1 MQEIIDTT
9 HESDREDHSS
19 GSEAEHPG
27 HKDNAPQASQASS
40 SKRKKKK
47 KSKATRS
54 VDSLRGNEIPGSLV
68 DHVVKAEQATGV
80 ASSDVEAVR
89 QALNHLRLMDALKGK
104 TSITGRGKNIL
115 GEHKFWATQPVP
127 QLGEPNRL
135 DPRAY
140 IDGYYHSGDQPP
152 TEDGYIEPT
161 KAIEEVR
168 QESYPLPKDFEW
180 STLDL
185 NDPKQIKEVYDLLS
199 LNYVEDDEAA
209 FRFKYSAEFLEW
221 ALKPPGYY
229 KEWHIGVRVSSNKKL
244 VAFISGV
251 PMTLR
256 VRQNV
261 FRASEINY
269 LCVHKKLRSK
279 RLTPVL
285 IKEVTRQVNL
295 CGIAQAIYT
304 VGLLL
309 PTPVAT
315 CRCVPFI
322 LAPAITISR
331 RCRYYHRLINVQK
344 LIDVKFAYVPRSMTL
359 ARMIRI
365 YKVDPKTTLPG
376 LREIEE
382 RDVPEV
388 ADLFARYMQ
397 RFDMVPLM
405 TVDEVRHQFLS
416 GRGELDHPS
425 ENNRR
430 PKQVV
435 WTYVVE
441 DPETHRV
448 TDFFSFY
455 SLPSTVINSP
465 KHDAVEA
472 CYLFYY
478 ASDVAFAHR
487 EDTEVKLKKRLG
499 QLIGDAL
506 VIASQAK
513 FDVFN
518 AVSLMDNMNFLED
531 LKRFEF
537 GAGDGLLNF
546 YLYNWR
552 TAAMAGATSLGGVEA
567 GRGVGVVML

>member
-1 MQEIIDTT
+1 MSHTNPIQEIIDTT

-19 GSEAEHPG
+19 GSEPEHPG
-27 HKDNAPQASQASS
+27 HKDNSLEAPQASS

-47 KSKATRS
+47 KSRATRIL
-54 VDSLRGNEIPGSLV
+54 DSLRGNEISQSVV
-68 DHVVKAEQATGV
+68 DDVVKAVEAGSDI
-80 ASSDVEAVR
+80 ASPDAEAVR
-89 QALNHLRLMDALKGK
+89 QALNHLKLMDALKGK
-104 TSITGRGKNIL
+104 TGITGRGKNTL

-127 QLGEPNRL
+127 QLGDEP
-135 DPRAY
+135 PA
-140 IDGYYHSGDQPP
+140 
-152 TEDGYIEPT
+152 EDGYIEPT
-161 KAIEEVR
+161 KAVEEVR
-168 QESYPLPKDFEW
+168 QEPYPLPKDFEW

-295 CGIAQAIYT
+295 CRIAQAIYT

-315 CRCVPFI
+315 CQ
-322 LAPAITISR
+322 
-331 RCRYYHRLINVQK
+331 YYHRLINVPK

-365 YKVDPKTTLPG
+365 YKVDPKTALPG

-382 RDVPEV
+382 RDIPEV

-397 RFDMVPLM
+397 RFDMVHLM
-405 TVDEVRHQFLS
+405 TIDEVRHQFLS
-416 GRGELDHPS
+416 GKGELDQPA

-430 PKQVV
+430 SKQVV

-441 DPETHRV
+441 DPETHCV

-478 ASDVAFAHR
+478 ASDVAFAHG
-487 EDTEVKLKKRLG
+487 EDTQVKLKKRLG

-506 VIASQAK
+506 IIASQAK

-518 AVSLMDNMNFLED
+518 AVSLMDNISFLGD
-531 LKRFEF
+531 LKF

-552 TAAMAGATSLGGVEA
+552 TATMAGATALGDTERG
-567 GRGVGVVML
+567 GVGVVML

>member
-1 MQEIIDTT
+1 MSNPIQQVIDTT
-9 HESDREDHSS
+9 HDSGREDRSS
-19 GSEAEHPG
+19 GSEPEHPT
-27 HKDNAPQASQASS
+27 HVDNSPDAPQASS

-47 KSKATRS
+47 KSKVGRAL
-54 VDSLRGNEIPGSLV
+54 DLLRGNAAPHPIV
-68 DHVVKAEQATGV
+68 DHAVTAGQGDGVPPPAT
-80 ASSDVEAVR
+80 EAIL
-89 QALNHLRLMDALKGK
+89 QALNQLRLVDALKGK
-104 TSITGRGKNIL
+104 SSETGRAKHAL

-127 QLGEPNRL
+127 QLG
-135 DPRAY
+135 
-140 IDGYYHSGDQPP
+140 DQPP
-152 TEDGYIEPT
+152 IEDGYIEPT
-161 KAIEEVR
+161 KAIKDVR
-168 QESYPLPKDFEW
+168 QEPYPLPKDFEW
-180 STLDL
+180 SILDL

-221 ALKPPGYY
+221 ALKPPGYK

-251 PMTLR
+251 PITIR

-261 FRASEINY
+261 FSASEINY

-295 CGIAQAIYT
+295 CSIAQAIYT

-315 CRCVPFI
+315 CR
-322 LAPAITISR
+322 
-331 RCRYYHRLINVQK
+331 YYHRLINVQK
-344 LIDVKFAYVPRSMTL
+344 LIDVKFAHVPRDMTL

-365 YKVDPKTTLPG
+365 YKLDSKTTLPG

-382 RDVPEV
+382 KDIPEV
-388 ADLFARYMQ
+388 AGLFARYMQ
-397 RFDMVPLM
+397 RFDMASLM

-416 GRGELDHPS
+416 GRGELDQPPEH
-425 ENNRR
+425 NRR
-430 PKQVV
+430 PRQVV

-441 DPETHRV
+441 SSRDRLFLV
-448 TDFFSFY
+448 L
-455 SLPSTVINSP
+455 LPSIDGDNSP
-465 KHDAVEA
+465 KHDVVEA

-478 ASDVAFAHR
+478 ASDVAFAPG
-487 EDTEVKLKKRLG
+487 EDTEARLKKRLG

-506 VIASQAK
+506 IIANRAK

-518 AVSLMDNMNFLED
+518 AVSLMDNMTFLEE
-531 LKRFEF
+531 LKF

-552 TAAMAGATSLGGVEA
+552 TSALAGASTVGGVEA

>member
-1 MQEIIDTT
+1 
-9 HESDREDHSS
+9 
-19 GSEAEHPG
+19 
-27 HKDNAPQASQASS
+27 
-40 SKRKKKK
+40 
-47 KSKATRS
+47 
-54 VDSLRGNEIPGSLV
+54 
-68 DHVVKAEQATGV
+68 
-80 ASSDVEAVR
+80 
-89 QALNHLRLMDALKGK
+89 
-104 TSITGRGKNIL
+104 
-115 GEHKFWATQPVP
+115 FWATQPVP
-127 QLGEPNRL
+127 QLG
-135 DPRAY
+135 
-140 IDGYYHSGDQPP
+140 DQPS

-161 KAIEEVR
+161 KAIKDVR
-168 QESYPLPKDFEW
+168 QEPYPLPKDFEW
-180 STLDL
+180 SILDL

-221 ALKPPGYY
+221 ALKPPGYK

-251 PMTLR
+251 PVTLR

-261 FRASEINY
+261 FCASEINY

-315 CRCVPFI
+315 CR
-322 LAPAITISR
+322 
-331 RCRYYHRLINVQK
+331 YYHRLINVQK
-344 LIDVKFAYVPRSMTL
+344 LIDVKFAHVPRDMTL

-365 YKVDPKTTLPG
+365 YKVDTKTTLPG

-382 RDVPEV
+382 KDIPEV
-388 ADLFARYMQ
+388 AELFARYMQ
-397 RFDMVPLM
+397 RFDMASLM

-416 GRGELDHPS
+416 GRGELDQPP

-430 PKQVV
+430 PRQVV

-441 DPETHRV
+441 DPASHRV

-465 KHDAVEA
+465 KHDVVEA

-478 ASDVAFAHR
+478 ASDVAFAHG
-487 EDTEVKLKKRLG
+487 EDTEARLKKRLG

-506 VIASQAK
+506 IIANRAK

-518 AVSLMDNMNFLED
+518 AVSLMDNMTFLED
-531 LKRFEF
+531 LKF

-552 TAAMAGATSLGGVEA
+552 TSALAGASTVGGVEA

>member
-1 MQEIIDTT
+1 MSLPVQEIIDTT
-9 HESDREDHSS
+9 HESDREGHSS
-19 GSEAEHPG
+19 ASEAEHTG
-27 HKDNAPQASQASS
+27 HIDNSPNAPQASS

-47 KSKATRS
+47 KSKAGRIL
-54 VDSLRGNEIPGSLV
+54 DSLRGNEIPHSIV
-68 DHVVKAEQATGV
+68 EQVVADDQIAGV
-80 ASSDVEAVR
+80 ASADAEAVM
-89 QALNHLRLMDALKGK
+89 QALNQLKIMDAIKGK
-104 TSITGRGKNIL
+104 STSTGRGKHTL

-127 QLGEPNRL
+127 QLG
-135 DPRAY
+135 
-140 IDGYYHSGDQPP
+140 DGPP

-161 KAIEEVR
+161 KAIEDVR
-168 QESYPLPKDFEW
+168 QEPYPLPKDFEW
-180 STLDL
+180 SILDL

-229 KEWHIGVRVSSNKKL
+229 KEWHVGVRVSSNKKL

-295 CGIAQAIYT
+295 CGVAQAIYT

-309 PTPVAT
+309 PTPVTT
-315 CRCVPFI
+315 CQ
-322 LAPAITISR
+322 
-331 RCRYYHRLINVQK
+331 YYHRLMNVPK
-344 LIDVKFAYVPRSMTL
+344 LVDVKFAYVPRNMTL
-359 ARMIRI
+359 ARMIRT
-365 YKVDPKTTLPG
+365 YKIDPKTTLTG

-382 RDVPEV
+382 KDVPEV
-388 ADLFARYMQ
+388 ADLFTRYMQ

-416 GRGELDHPS
+416 GRGELDRPLEH
-425 ENNRR
+425 NRR

-465 KHDAVEA
+465 KYDVVEA

-478 ASDVAFAHR
+478 ASDVAFAPG
-487 EDTEVKLKKRLG
+487 EDTEEKLKKRLG

-506 VIASQAK
+506 IIANQAK

-518 AVSLMDNMNFLED
+518 AVSLMDNMTFLED
-531 LKRFEF
+531 LKF

-546 YLYNWR
+546 YLFNWR
-552 TAAMAGATSLGGVEA
+552 TAAMAGATTVGGVEA
-567 GRGVGVVML
+567 GKGVGVVML

>member
-1 MQEIIDTT
+1 MSNKTQEIIDTT
-9 HESDREDHSS
+9 HDSDHEDHSS
-19 GSEAEHPG
+19 GSEPEHQG
-27 HKDNAPQASQASS
+27 HATNTPDAPQASS

-47 KSKATRS
+47 SKATK
-54 VDSLRGNEIPGSLV
+54 VLDSLRGNKNAPV
-68 DHVVKAEQATGV
+68 TAEQGPGV
-80 ASSDVEAVR
+80 ASPPAEAIL
-89 QALNHLRLMDALKGK
+89 QALNQLNLMDALKGK
-104 TSITGRGKNIL
+104 SSVAGRGKNAV

-127 QLGEPNRL
+127 Q
-135 DPRAY
+135 
-140 IDGYYHSGDQPP
+140 SGDQPAA
-152 TEDGYIEPT
+152 EDGYIEPT
-161 KAIEEVR
+161 KAIQDVR
-168 QESYPLPKDFEW
+168 QEPYPLPKDFEW
-180 STLDL
+180 AILDL

-199 LNYVEDDEAA
+199 LNYVEDGEAN

-221 ALKPPGYY
+221 ALKPPGYR
-229 KEWHIGVRVSSNKKL
+229 KEWHIGVRVSSNNKL

-315 CRCVPFI
+315 CQ
-322 LAPAITISR
+322 
-331 RCRYYHRLINVQK
+331 YYHRLISVPK
-344 LIDVKFAYVPRSMTL
+344 LLDVKFTYVPRNMTR
-359 ARMIRI
+359 ARMIRL
-365 YKVDPKTTLPG
+365 YKIDSKTTLPG

-382 RDVPEV
+382 RDIAEV
-388 ADLFARYMQ
+388 ADLSSRYMQ
-397 RFDMVPLM
+397 RFDMVHLM

-416 GRGELDHPS
+416 GRGDSDQPL

-465 KHDAVEA
+465 EHDVVEA

-478 ASDVAFAHR
+478 ASDAAFTPG
-487 EDTEVKLKKRLG
+487 EDTEAKLKKRLG
-499 QLIGDAL
+499 QLMGDAL
-506 VIASQAK
+506 IIASRAK

-518 AVSLMDNMNFLED
+518 ALSLMDNMTFLRD
-531 LKRFEF
+531 LKF
-537 GAGDGLLNF
+537 GEGDGFLNF

-552 TAAMAGATSLGGVEA
+552 TSAMGGASADSGAHA